1 MRFRVLALDY
11 DGTIAQGGKLHPG
24 VRTAIDDAR
33 AKGIAV
39 VLVTG
44 RILEDLRREAG
55 DLKFLDA
62 VVGENGA
69 VLAFPGAG
77 RSMTLAPPPL
87 ASFLEELG
95 RRGIPAV
102 AGECV
107 VEADATLAPRILD
120 VIRERE
126 LPLVIL
132 FNRGRLMVLP
142 QAVSKATGL
151 REALF
156 ALRLSPYNAVAIGDA
171 ENDCAML
178 EACEVG
184 VAVPW
189 ASPALKE
196 TADEVLEGAGPA
208 AVAAYIRRVTAALRL
223 PTARKRRHVLLGSTK
238 DGQPLRLAVRGRNTL
253 IAGDPG
259 SGKSWVA
266 GVLCEQLILH
276 RYGVCVIDPEG
287 DYASLESL
295 PGVVVFGD
303 AGPRP
308 FRDVERV
315 FRYPETS
322 VVMDLSPLSP
332 EQRLEYVPT
341 LLEMLAALRRQSG
354 LPHRIVVDEAHYYL
368 HGPEARQVLDLD
380 LAAYTLVTYQASRLD
395 ASVLQASEAII
406 VTHESDPAEV
416 RALYTLFGG
425 PGTEA
430 EWRETLGALAVPEA
444 VLLPD
449 LEKPGGPLRPFR
461 VAPRLTS
468 HVRHQHKYLV
478 APVSPG
484 SAFVF
489 TRYGTPTGQQAR
501 TLAEFVAMVS
511 ACAREVL
518 QDHLGRHDFSRW
530 IGDVFRDPSLA
541 AQVRRLEARRGLIG
555 ESEIKIALAKLI
567 WKRYMPP
574 DPRERGA
581 I

>member
-1 MRFRVLALDY
+1 V
-11 DGTIAQGGKLHPG
+11 I
-24 VRTAIDDAR
+24 
-33 AKGIAV
+33 
-39 VLVTG
+39 LVTG

-55 DLKFLDA
+55 DLQFLDA
-62 VVGENGA
+62 VVAENGA
-69 VLAFPGAG
+69 VLAAPRTGHF
-77 RSMTLAPPPL
+77 MTLAPPPP
-87 ASFLEELG
+87 ASFLEELR

-102 AGECV
+102 AGQCV
-107 VEADATLAPRILD
+107 IEAEATLASRILD

-132 FNRGRLMVLP
+132 FNRGRLMILP
-142 QAVSKATGL
+142 QGVSKGTGL

-156 ALRLSPYNAVAIGDA
+156 ALRFSPHNAIAIGDA
-171 ENDCAML
+171 ENDHAML

-189 ASPALKE
+189 GSPALKAA
-196 TADEVLEGAGPA
+196 ADEVLEGADPA
-208 AVAAYIRRVTAALRL
+208 AVAAYIRRVTAELRL
-223 PTARKRRHVLLGSTK
+223 PKTRKRRQLLLGSTE
-238 DGQPLRLAVRGRNTL
+238 DGQPLTFGVRGRNVL
-253 IAGDPG
+253 IAGDSG

-276 RYGVCVIDPEG
+276 RYSVCVIDPEG

-295 PGVVVFGD
+295 PGVVVFSSD
-303 AGPRP
+303 EGPRP
-308 FRDVERV
+308 FRDLERAL
-315 FRYPETS
+315 RYPEVS
-322 VVMDLSPLSP
+322 VVVDLSKLSP
-332 EQRLEYVPT
+332 EKRLEYVPS
-341 LLEMLAALRRQSG
+341 LLEMLAALRRHTG

-380 LAAYTLVTYQASRLD
+380 LAAYTLVTYQVSHLD
-395 ASVLQASEAII
+395 PAVLHASEMVV

-416 RALYTLFGG
+416 RALYALFGG
-425 PGTEA
+425 HGTEA
-430 EWRETLGALAVPEA
+430 EWRETLGGLAVPEA

-468 HVRHQHKYLV
+468 HVRHQHKYLDV
-478 APVSPG
+478 PVPPG

-489 TRYGTPTGQQAR
+489 TCRGVPTGQQAR
-501 TLAEFVAMVS
+501 TLAEFVAMAS
-511 ACAREVL
+511 ACSPEVL
-518 QDHLGRHDFSRW
+518 QDHLQRHDFSRW

-541 AQVRRLEARRGLIG
+541 SQVRRLEARRDLIR

-567 WKRYMPP
+567 WERYLLPAPM
-574 DPRERGA
+574 ELST